1 MFRKGC
7 FSSSNY
13 HTFCTESFIQFR
25 TVIFEEFANN
35 IDLLLHNLI
44 LIVTRHMIGYIF
56 RLFCIVY
63 VAYVI
68 IRLTLN
74 NEKSVYD
81 VIKNRGTEWIVNSL
95 IV

>member
-1 MFRKGC
+1 M
-7 FSSSNY
+7 
-13 HTFCTESFIQFR
+13 
-25 TVIFEEFANN
+25 IFGEFANN

-44 LIVTRHMIGYIF
+44 LIVTCHIIGYIF

-68 IRLTLN
+68 IRLMLN
-74 NEKSVYD
+74 NKKSVYD